1 MPSQTFAEQWSANVL
16 QPATHRRAHHH
27 GCEHLDRGKLNRNA
41 RPSGSVTIDGMNAR
55 QTTAR
60 LLVIALV
67 GAVGLAACGSDDDAS
82 ESTDTADPARTD
94 AAPSDPS
101 EPAEETEADDDVS
114 SSDDGEP
121 SDDDGT
127 EDDSAEDGNADAP
140 ATGQGMATLTLDNGE
155 RYEFGVLCTL
165 EPQVAAGSEI
175 LFTATSYDDPSL
187 DITQF
192 GDEGTVTSLSS
203 VSVYDATSFDSLWGA
218 SSLYEPFGGGLE
230 LTLDG
235 STIRGTGTFFAGD
248 DPGTSPDGV
257 AGEVVANC

>member
-1 MPSQTFAEQWSANVL
+1 
-16 QPATHRRAHHH
+16 
-27 GCEHLDRGKLNRNA
+27 
-41 RPSGSVTIDGMNAR
+41 MNAR

-67 GAVGLAACGSDDDAS
+67 GAVGLTACGSDDEGT

-94 AAPSDPS
+94 AAPSDSSGSAEEPTADDTPS
-101 EPAEETEADDDVS
+101 E
-114 SSDDGEP
+114 DGEP
-121 SDDDGT
+121 SEDDGT
-127 EDDSAEDGNADAP
+127 ADNSADDSNADAP
-140 ATGQGMATLTLDNGE
+140 ATGQGTATLTLDNGE

-165 EPQVAAGSEI
+165 EPQMAAGSEI

-192 GDEGTVTSLSS
+192 GDDGTVTSLSS

-248 DPGTSPDGV
+248 DPGTSPDGI